1 MPCLKMPACKCTF
14 LLILSVFLFL
24 SLTQSFAQ
32 QTSPTSIEGFVKNS
46 NREPMVGATVGIAAL
61 NKFTLTG
68 TQGDFQ
74 LMGVPSGSHIVT
86 VRYVG
91 YQDAIQTIAVAN
103 RTVHITIV
111 LEENTH
117 ELSEIEIEGKT
128 DTQLAKEQP
137 IKAEVISTRA
147 FAMQPTT
154 MADLMNRASG
164 VRVRQT
170 GGLGSNANVMLNGF
184 QGQAIKYFRD
194 DIPMDYL
201 GAGYNFALVPV
212 NMLERLEIYK
222 GVLPVRLGADAL
234 GGAVNMVSKRSYD
247 KHAEASYEI
256 GSFNTHRAS
265 ANLYYQDTTHKLFVG
280 TDMFVNYSDNNYDV
294 TVDVTDEETSTQ
306 HKEKIKLFH
315 NTFKHY
321 YGEVYGG
328 VINTRWADELRLSV
342 TGFWIHRDNQ
352 YGATMDQAF
361 GASSSRQYSV
371 IPTLRYKKSFL
382 NKRLQ
387 LDQFLVNNT
396 IYTEQVDTVRGTY
409 TWHGVFK
416 PNPVR
421 RGEMTPQGSLADT
434 EFSYF
439 TSRTNLAYHINDRHR
454 VELNVV
460 YSSLGRVGKDPL
472 GLTFATSG
480 RDILSVPAEYDK
492 LVAAAGWESRFLDG
506 RITNELSG
514 KFYRYETRAV
524 DADYEGDE
532 INRSLTRERWGVAE
546 AIRYTFRGNSFMR
559 FSGEVA
565 TRLPEQGE
573 LFGDG
578 NLRVSNF
585 ALKPERSTNF
595 NLGYRYENSKRYTL
609 EFNSFYRITHDLI
622 LNVPYNLLLN
632 RFENVNDVR
641 GLGFEADAT
650 ISILSWLKANGNFTY
665 QDFRMFDTNNKL
677 TEDARLRNTPFFF
690 ANLGLTTAHSNVF
703 RSGDKLQAFWY
714 FSFVREYYLDYVP
727 KDREPDGLLGLWG
740 GAKFDTDNIIPD
752 QSIHTAGLSYFPV
765 KKLSVSAQV
774 RNLLDADIYDNFRIQ
789 NAGRSLHLKLTYIFL

>member
-1 MPCLKMPACKCTF
+1 MSVS
-14 LLILSVFLFL
+14 LSL
-24 SLTQSFAQ
+24 SLTESPAQ
-32 QTSPTSIEGFVKNS
+32 PSSPASIKGFVKNS
-46 NREPMVGATVGIAAL
+46 NGEALVGATVGIAAL
-61 NKFTLTG
+61 NQFTLTDARG
-68 TQGDFQ
+68 AFQ
-74 LMGVPSGSHIVT
+74 LTEVPAGSYTVT

-91 YQDAIQTIAVAN
+91 HEDAVQTV
-103 RTVHITIV
+103 TVSHQTTHAHFV
-111 LEENTH
+111 LQESTR
-117 ELSEIEIEGKT
+117 ELSEVEIVGKT
-128 DTQLAKEQP
+128 DTQLAREQP
-137 IKAEVISTRA
+137 IKAEIISTRA
-147 FAMQPTT
+147 FAMQPATLS
-154 MADLMNRASG
+154 DLMNRTAG
-164 VRVRQT
+164 IRVRQT
-170 GGLGSNANVMLNGF
+170 GGLGSYANLMLNGF

-234 GGAVNMVSKRSYD
+234 GGAVNMITKRSYA

-265 ANLYYQDTTHKLFVG
+265 VNLYYQDTIRKFFAGADL
-280 TDMFVNYSDNNYDV
+280 FVNYSDNNYDV

-306 HKEKIKLFH
+306 RKEEVKLFH

-328 VINTRWADELRLSV
+328 VTGTRWADELRLSI
-342 TGFWIHRDNQ
+342 TGFWLHRDNQ

-361 GASSSRQYSV
+361 GAATSRQYSV

-387 LDQFLVNNT
+387 LDQFLVSNT

-416 PNPVR
+416 PNPAR
-421 RGEMTPQGSLADT
+421 RGEMTPQGTRADT

-439 TSRTNLAYHINDRHR
+439 TSRTNLAYRVNDRHR
-454 VELNVV
+454 LELNVV
-460 YSSLGRVGKDPL
+460 YMTLGRIGRDPL
-472 GLTFATSG
+472 GLTFAASG
-480 RDILSVPAEYDK
+480 RDILSVPADYDK

-506 RITNELSG
+506 RITHELSG
-514 KFYRYETRAV
+514 KFYRYETRAL

-532 INRSLTRERWGVAE
+532 INRSLTRERWGAAE
-546 AIRYTFRGNSFMR
+546 AIRYTFRGNSFIR
-559 FSGEVA
+559 FSAEVS

-585 ALKPERSTNF
+585 ALRPERSTNF
-595 NLGYRYENSKRYTL
+595 NLGYRLEKRHRYTL
-609 EFNSFYRITHDLI
+609 ELNSFYRITHDLI

-632 RFENVNDVR
+632 RYENVNDVR

-650 ISILSWLKANGNFTY
+650 VSVLSWLKVNGNFTY
-665 QDFRMFDTNNKL
+665 QDFRMFDTHNKL

-690 ANLGLTTAHSNVF
+690 ANLGLTTAHTNVF
-703 RSGDKLQAFWY
+703 RPGDKLQAFWY
-714 FSFVREYYLDYVP
+714 YSFVREYYLDYVP
-727 KDREPDGLLGLWG
+727 RDREPGGLLGLWG
-740 GAKFDTDNIIPD
+740 KAKFATDNIIPN
-752 QSIHTAGLSYFPV
+752 QSVHTVGLTYFPV
-765 KKLSVSAQV
+765 KKFSVSAQA

-789 NAGRSLHLKLTYIFL
+789 NAGRSLNLKLTYIFL